1 MRVVSK
7 GRLVLFLQKLR
18 VRDKEGAI
26 EAVLTVAE
34 MERGETFAA
43 ELEGSDRRGMG
54 ENQDRSAESP

>member
-34 MERGETFAA
+34 MERDYREAA
-43 ELEGSDRRGMG
+43 EWGLWG
-54 ENQDRSAESP
+54 